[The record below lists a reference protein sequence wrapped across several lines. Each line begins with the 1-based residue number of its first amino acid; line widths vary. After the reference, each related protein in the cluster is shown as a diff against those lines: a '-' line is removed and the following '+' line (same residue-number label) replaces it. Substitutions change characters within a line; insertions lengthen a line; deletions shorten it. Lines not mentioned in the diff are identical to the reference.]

1 MANRTHA
8 AIVARSPSVLTP
20 GFAAGAVRG
29 ITAEALRPLDSF
41 ERRHNSASKADEAA
55 MAQYVGFES
64 MDALVDATVPAD
76 IRRHDGM
83 QMGEWTQPLS
93 ESEYLSMFKAM
104 ASKNKVL
111 KSYQGTGYYGTH
123 VPTVILRNVLE
134 NPGWYTQ
141 YTPYQA
147 AIAQGRLESLLNYQT
162 MIADLTGMPMAQ
174 SSLLDEGTAAAE
186 AMTMCSAINRGKKP
200 KFLVSEK
207 CHPQTIEVCRTRADG
222 LGLEIVVCDE
232 NDFDYAGNDVCGV
245 LLQYPATDG
254 A

>member
-20 GFAAGAVRG
+20 GFAASAARG

-111 KSYQGTGYYGTH
+111 KS
-123 VPTVILRNVLE
+123 L
-134 NPGWYTQ
+134 
-141 YTPYQA
+141 
-147 AIAQGRLESLLNYQT
+147 SL
-162 MIADLTGMPMAQ
+162 IH
-174 SSLLDEGTAAAE
+174 
-186 AMTMCSAINRGKKP
+186 I
-200 KFLVSEK
+200 
-207 CHPQTIEVCRTRADG
+207 
-222 LGLEIVVCDE
+222 
-232 NDFDYAGNDVCGV
+232 
-245 LLQYPATDG
+245 
-254 A
+254 